1 MVRRNLKVAACA
13 FIVGILF
20 ALSATVVFAA
30 TATSPWGYYGPFL
43 DYYYKNQASVTSD
56 YPPGVYAITKA
67 AQDGT
72 SNVPTGYM
80 GVKARLYK
88 SDALVA
94 STDWRYNSVP
104 ANEIQTG
111 TQNITG
117 SGTYYSKGL
126 PVLSGVFLF

>member
-1 MVRRNLKVAACA
+1 MLHHDFWGDLNLCHSEIQKKVGSTAARQKGGILVVRRNLRVAACA

-72 SNVPTGYM
+72 SNVPTGIY
-80 GVKARLYK
+80 GC
-88 SDALVA
+88 
-94 STDWRYNSVP
+94 
-104 ANEIQTG
+104 QG
-111 TQNITG
+111 
-117 SGTYYSKGL
+117 
-126 PVLSGVFLF
+126 